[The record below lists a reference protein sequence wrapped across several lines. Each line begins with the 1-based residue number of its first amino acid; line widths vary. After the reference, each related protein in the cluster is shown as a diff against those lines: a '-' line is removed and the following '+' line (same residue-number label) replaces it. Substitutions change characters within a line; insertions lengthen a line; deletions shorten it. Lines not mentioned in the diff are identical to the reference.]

1 MTKYCLALHGGA
13 GTILNADDPEAI
25 KPYQDALLAALAAGD
40 AVLSRGG
47 GAVDAVVE
55 AVKSLED
62 CPLFNA
68 GHGAVFTEDGVH
80 ELDAAVMDG
89 QTLNAGAIAGARR
102 IRNPIV
108 AARELMRVGKTVFL
122 AGEGADR
129 FALQQGLPAVSLDYF
144 STDRRRD
151 QLREVRLRRPDSQQL
166 DHDVDVRPGR
176 SGGGLGTV
184 GAVARDRFGQL
195 AAATSTGGMTNKPA
209 GRIGDSPVIG
219 AGTYASRLC
228 AVSATGAGELFIR
241 RCAAHEVDSRM
252 RYLNESLIDAVKF
265 VIHDDSRLQLDGGL
279 IAVDS
284 LGNICLQQT
293 ERMYR
298 AWRVEGQVPVVAV
311 GRNTGA
317 DEFWSGEDKA
327 GFS

>member
-1 MTKYCLALHGGA
+1 MKYSLALHGGA
-13 GTILNADDPEAI
+13 GTILNAEDPAAI
-25 KPYQDALLAALAAGD
+25 KPYQDAMLTALAAGE
-40 AVLSRGG
+40 AVLSQGG
-47 GAVDAVVE
+47 CAVDAVVE
-55 AVKSLED
+55 VVKSLED

-80 ELDAAVMDG
+80 ELDAAIMDG

-144 STDRRRD
+144 STERRRD
-151 QLREVRLRRPDSQQL
+151 QLREVRLRQPGSQQL
-166 DHDVDVRPGR
+166 DHDVFVRPDR

-184 GAVARDRFGQL
+184 GAVARDRLGRL
-195 AAATSTGGMTNKPA
+195 AAATSTGGMTNKPS

-228 AVSATGAGELFIR
+228 AVSATGVGELFIR
-241 RCAAHEVDSRM
+241 RCAAHDVDSRM
-252 RYLNESLIDAVKF
+252 RYLNESLADAVKF
-265 VIHDDSRLQLDGGL
+265 VIHDESRLPLDGGL
-279 IAVDS
+279 IAIDS

-298 AWRVEGQVPVVAV
+298 AWLVEGLTPIVAV
-311 GRNTGA
+311 GENSRA

-327 GFS
+327 SSG